1 MRKLTCVL
9 GNAEEINISV
19 CMSPTQ
25 VALSGREEASMIC
38 DFLACFTRKVSHS
51 DSKQVL
57 AKCEEDIGW
66 RVSRGTPY
74 FTLLPAGG
82 GGGGKRSDRQHS
94 VPKAQVHSLTCF
106 LCPFQKEN
114 KRMTIRY
121 MFKLFFVSFTSCLP
135 IPPTPRFIFLV

>member
-1 MRKLTCVL
+1 MRKRTCILV
-9 GNAEEINISV
+9 NAEEIDISV

-38 DFLACFTRKVSHS
+38 DLPACFTRKVSHS

-57 AKCEEDIGW
+57 TKCEEDIGW
-66 RVSRGTPY
+66 RVSRGTSY
-74 FTLLPAGG
+74 FTLLPAVGR
-82 GGGGKRSDRQHS
+82 GGKRSDGQHS
-94 VPKAQVHSLTCF
+94 VPKAHVHSLTCF
-106 LCPFQKEN
+106 LRPFQKEN

-121 MFKLFFVSFTSCLP
+121 IFKLFFVSFISCLP